1 LKSCKVSKSEVYIGV
16 VIVKLR
22 KACVLDKKYSKK
34 SYALKKNSM
43 PPNQSLIIKL
53 KSFG

>member
-1 LKSCKVSKSEVYIGV
+1 MYKSEVGAV
-16 VIVKLR
+16 MEKLR

-34 SYALKKNSM
+34 SYAKISTLAPKSKF
-43 PPNQSLIIKL
+43 IIKL